1 MPGMRIFALT
11 GGIASGKSTVS
22 KHLHRLGAAIVDAD
36 RIAHRLAMPHQP
48 LWEAYMNHFGAGILL
63 PDGTLNRRAI
73 GRAIFH
79 DALERKWLDE
89 VSHPLIRSQM
99 EKQLEKHRASGKGAV
114 FLDVPLLY
122 EVGWDAMAEEVWVV
136 YVPFDVQLARLMA
149 RDACDEMAARER
161 ISSQMS
167 LDEKRRRADFVID
180 NSGAWNITRR
190 QVEIAW
196 ERLGQE
202 KQDEGEVP

>member
-63 PDGTLNRRAI
+63 PDGTLDRRAI
-73 GRAIFH
+73 GRAVFH
-79 DALERKWLDE
+79 DASERKWMDE
-89 VSHPLIRSQM
+89 VSHPLIRSQ
-99 EKQLEKHRASGKGAV
+99 LEKELEEYRASGRETA

-122 EVGWDAMAEEVWVV
+122 EAGWDALAEEVWVV
-136 YVPFDVQLARLMA
+136 YVPFGVQLARLMA
-149 RDACDEMAARER
+149 RDACDETAARER

-167 LDEKRRRADFVID
+167 MDEKRRRADFVID
-180 NSGAWNITRR
+180 NSGSWKNTRR

-196 ERLGQE
+196 RRLGQE
-202 KQDEGEVP
+202 KQDEGRFP